1 MNNFMDQYFTV
12 SFFAGLQNFIVAIL
26 VLLIGWFVAKALSNV
41 AEKTAR
47 RTNLD
52 EKLFNKF
59 RTGGK
64 RVNSNKI
71 IGKTVYYVLL
81 LMVII
86 LFFNILSLNM
96 IANPLADL
104 IATFLAFIPAV
115 LKAAL
120 ILVFAWVIATA
131 VQWIIVKG
139 TKKINLQHLFFKM
152 KVAKS
157 EEEIDTYIER
167 IGKVGFYLILLLF
180 IPGVLDALNIQGVV
194 EPFSGLLAIIL
205 AFIPRLLA
213 AALIFAIGWFVA
225 KIIKNIIVNLLQAAG
240 SEKLVARLKLTK
252 VFEGSSLAIFVGNLA
267 FIVLM
272 IPITIAAL
280 EKLKLTGITDP
291 AIVMLEDI
299 MNMIPNLL
307 VAIGLILV
315 GLWLGKFIGGFVKEY
330 LQRLGFDRLSSKM
343 NIGKNT
349 VTSMTPSAIVGYV
362 VQILIVF
369 FLTVQALYLIK
380 LQFLVGIASAITA
393 YLPNVL
399 AAVIILGAALIL
411 ANIVQ
416 KVLLNILSGQATA
429 LLAAFA
435 KYTIIV
441 IAVFMALT
449 QLGIATD
456 IVKSAFILILGGIAL
471 AFGLAFGLGGKEF
484 ASKYLSKFDKTIE
497 ETTVKEMPKK
507 APKAPV
513 TQTTEVGAPIESAP
527 PVVVEPTEIDDDIDF
542 DPRLF

>member
-1 MNNFMDQYFTV
+1 
-12 SFFAGLQNFIVAIL
+12 
-26 VLLIGWFVAKALSNV
+26 
-41 AEKTAR
+41 
-47 RTNLD
+47 
-52 EKLFNKF
+52 
-59 RTGGK
+59 
-64 RVNSNKI
+64 
-71 IGKTVYYVLL
+71 
-81 LMVII
+81 
-86 LFFNILSLNM
+86 
-96 IANPLADL
+96 
-104 IATFLAFIPAV
+104 
-115 LKAAL
+115 
-120 ILVFAWVIATA
+120 
-131 VQWIIVKG
+131 
-139 TKKINLQHLFFKM
+139 
-152 KVAKS
+152 
-157 EEEIDTYIER
+157 
-167 IGKVGFYLILLLF
+167 
-180 IPGVLDALNIQGVV
+180 
-194 EPFSGLLAIIL
+194 
-205 AFIPRLLA
+205 
-213 AALIFAIGWFVA
+213 
-225 KIIKNIIVNLLQAAG
+225 
-240 SEKLVARLKLTK
+240 
-252 VFEGSSLAIFVGNLA
+252 
-267 FIVLM
+267 
-272 IPITIAAL
+272 
-280 EKLKLTGITDP
+280 
-291 AIVMLEDI
+291 
-299 MNMIPNLL
+299 
-307 VAIGLILV
+307 
-315 GLWLGKFIGGFVKEY
+315 
-330 LQRLGFDRLSSKM
+330 M

-380 LQFLVGIASAITA
+380 LQFLVAIASAITA

-456 IVKSAFILILGGIAL
+456 IVKSAFILILGGVAL

-527 PVVVEPTEIDDDIDF
+527 PAVVETIETDEDIDF